1 MFLFKKIKCIV
12 IASVLSLAILISFS
26 SGSSITANAASRTL
40 NIITSRV
47 EKDIPNQYTARN
59 VKKGDVKVTLRLS
72 SPADIATFGI
82 GVELGNG
89 LDFVLESDN
98 EVSCERTLGDMSSN
112 KANQKTIFFTTAQQ
126 KGKTLSDILII
137 YVRKN
142 SNLNATN
149 GTIKI
154 SSNVLADA
162 NGIDIQVSNMQFI
175 TTKSAYYKLGDVNND
190 GYINTKDSVA
200 ILNALESHGLS
211 NSSIS
216 VYKVAN
222 NLKDWFPYARAA
234 EVADT
239 NADTYISKEDANV
252 ITKSYASIMANTYKG
267 NLGKQYYTI
276 VSI

>member
-1 MFLFKKIKCIV
+1 M
-12 IASVLSLAILISFS
+12 IASVLSLAVLISFS

-72 SPADIATFGI
+72 SPANVATFGI

-89 LDFVLESDN
+89 L
-98 EVSCERTLGDMSSN
+98 
-112 KANQKTIFFTTAQQ
+112 
-126 KGKTLSDILII
+126 
-137 YVRKN
+137 
-142 SNLNATN
+142 
-149 GTIKI
+149 
-154 SSNVLADA
+154 ADA
-162 NGIDIQVSNMQFI
+162 NGMDIQVSNMQFI
-175 TTKSAYYKLGDVNND
+175 TTKSTYYKLGDVNND

-216 VYKVAN
+216 VYSVAN
-222 NLKDWFPYARAA
+222 NLKNWFPYARAA

-239 NADTYISKEDANV
+239 NIDTYISKEDANV
-252 ITKSYASIMANTYKG
+252 ITRSYASIMANTYRG